1 MKLLLEALAAGSII
15 LGSCASTQRQ
25 QAEIR
30 ALEEIVD
37 DYQRGKELKNKAE
50 ENPAQRQEYYESA
63 ANAFYT
69 AMLKRN
75 NTYEAT
81 IEYADCLSQSGDF
94 RQALEWIDKAL
105 YLQKTDKAFDA
116 KGIICSRKGFISFAE
131 ECFTNAIA
139 IKDTAQYRWHRFQ
152 TRLKTAQT
160 EDNYLDK
167 ALEDIKKVTE
177 QRPNEPEGYIF
188 TASVYGIMLFTR
200 QDKTCAKDVYDSLK
214 KAFELID
221 AGNKTKFSM
230 FELNELRT
238 VYNALK
244 KRYEPIKT
252 VFEEENY

>member
-1 MKLLLEALAAGSII
+1 MKLLLEALVAGSII
-15 LGSCASTQRQ
+15 LGSCASTQKQ
-25 QAEIR
+25 QTEIR

-37 DYQRGKELKNKAE
+37 DYQRGKELKIKAE
-50 ENPAQRQEYYESA
+50 ENPAQRQEYYERA

-75 NTYEAT
+75 NTYDAM
-81 IEYADCLSQSGDF
+81 IEYADCLSQSGDLK
-94 RQALEWIDKAL
+94 QALEWIDKAL
-105 YLQKTDKAFDA
+105 TLQKTDTAYDTKGLICA
-116 KGIICSRKGFISFAE
+116 KNGFLSFAE

-139 IKDTAQYRWHRFQ
+139 MRDTPQYRWHRFQ

-188 TASVYGIMLFTR
+188 TASVYGIMMFTR
-200 QDKTCAKDVYDSLK
+200 RDKTCAKEVYTSLR

-221 AGNKTKFSM
+221 AGNKTKFSI
-230 FELNELRT
+230 FELDELRT
-238 VYNALK
+238 VYKELK
-244 KRYEPIKT
+244 KHFEPIKT
-252 VFEEENY
+252 TFE